1 MHVNKTTFDRNS
13 SLGYHRHM
21 VCNGKTK
28 HTSLKDLLN
37 EKNFRS
43 STESEPMASALALQ
57 CSNQLSYEDPCI
69 GSKPICY
76 NNNYLKLQASY
87 KISPEGVI
95 LG

>member
-1 MHVNKTTFDRNS
+1 MIWTAEIQIFKWRYDRPSGN
-13 SLGYHRHM
+13 
-21 VCNGKTK
+21 CNLSNCKFTPPK
-28 HTSLKDLLN
+28 KFATSTG
-37 EKNFRS
+37 F
-43 STESEPMASALALQ
+43 EPMASALALQ